1 MRRYMNDMKTKIA
14 CIIITTLFLM
24 SSCSSEKEV
33 MRSNLRAYNANH
45 LVREINENSFD
56 YESLQT
62 KLDIKFK
69 DERNSLGLKGQ
80 LRMQKDSLIWISL
93 SMKLGIEVARVMVT
107 NDSIKFI
114 NRSNRTYLSESLDN
128 VKEMLP
134 IDASM
139 SYIQNILVGNDSQL
153 KRSDRYKTSI
163 DNDLYK
169 LESSRDGLL
178 MKQLWIIPETFRIS
192 RYEINSISLLYDKF
206 DNIDGKILPKK
217 IIFETNDSSNIKI
230 EIDYSEIKTEEKLD
244 FPFNI
249 SKKYNKINL

>member
-1 MRRYMNDMKTKIA
+1 MKTKIA
-14 CIIITTLFLM
+14 CIVITTLFLM

-33 MRSNLRAYNANH
+33 MRSNLRTYNANH

-107 NDSIKFI
+107 DDSIKFI

-134 IDASM
+134 IDVSM

>member
-14 CIIITTLFLM
+14 CIVITTLFLM

-33 MRSNLRAYNANH
+33 MRSNLRTYNANH

-107 NDSIKFI
+107 DDSIKFI

-139 SYIQNILVGNDSQL
+139 SYIQNILVGNDNQL

-169 LESSRDGLL
+169 LE
-178 MKQLWIIPETFRIS
+178 RIHLVLS
-192 RYEINSISLLYDKF
+192 VELQMTKTGFVAPWSTIESFHHTAEADVRPVCDFGNRYLSVF
-206 DNIDGKILPKK
+206 H
-217 IIFETNDSSNIKI
+217 
-230 EIDYSEIKTEEKLD
+230 
-244 FPFNI
+244 
-249 SKKYNKINL
+249 

>member
-1 MRRYMNDMKTKIA
+1 MNDMKTKIA
-14 CIIITTLFLM
+14 CIVITTLFLM

-33 MRSNLRAYNANH
+33 MRSNLRTYNANH

-56 YESLQT
+56 YESLQA

-107 NDSIKFI
+107 DDSIKFI

-128 VKEMLP
+128 IKEMLP

>member
-1 MRRYMNDMKTKIA
+1 MKTKIA
-14 CIIITTLFLM
+14 CIVITTLFLM

-33 MRSNLRAYNANH
+33 MRSNLRTYNANH

-69 DERNSLGLKGQ
+69 DERNPLGLKGQ

-107 NDSIKFI
+107 DDSIKFI

-128 VKEMLP
+128 IKEMLP

-178 MKQLWIIPETFRIS
+178 MKKLWIIPETFRIS

>member
-1 MRRYMNDMKTKIA
+1 MNDMKTKIA
-14 CIIITTLFLM
+14 CIVITTLFLM

-33 MRSNLRAYNANH
+33 MRSNLRTYNANH

-107 NDSIKFI
+107 DDSIKFI

-134 IDASM
+134 IDVSM

>member
-1 MRRYMNDMKTKIA
+1 MNDMKTKIA
-14 CIIITTLFLM
+14 CIVITTLFLM

-33 MRSNLRAYNANH
+33 MRSNLRTYNANH

-107 NDSIKFI
+107 DDSIKFI

-128 VKEMLP
+128 IKEMLP

-153 KRSDRYKTSI
+153 KSSDRYKTSI

>member
-1 MRRYMNDMKTKIA
+1 MNTSNNALTEAVYYILLSVLKPMHGYGIMQQTATLSSGRLNISAGTLYGALSTLLEKGWIEQMET
-14 CIIITTLFLM
+14 ITD
-24 SSCSSEKEV
+24 SRKKE
-33 MRSNLRAYNANH
+33 L
-45 LVREINENSFD
+45 
-56 YESLQT
+56 
-62 KLDIKFK
+62 
-69 DERNSLGLKGQ
+69 
-80 LRMQKDSLIWISL
+80 
-93 SMKLGIEVARVMVT
+93 
-107 NDSIKFI
+107 
-114 NRSNRTYLSESLDN
+114 
-128 VKEMLP
+128 LP